1 MVILER
7 WRERIAVHW
16 NYLRLHKA
24 ASRIIIIL
32 IAFTLIR
39 QSAHLNCRYTYLH
52 THQCVL
58 YYIITKWYDGHY
70 QLNYH
75 PSWIDAPSSAV
86 LLTPFINVCSA
97 SNVKIEFR
105 RLPPL
110 HILLL
115 IISSP
120 TAACCHCHRPECQN
134 RESRGKLYLHLVWW
148 LVGWLELESEVSDMI
163 SHPYL
168 QSEQSS
174 CKSADF
180 AELLPH

>member
-16 NYLRLHKA
+16 NYLRLHTA

-120 TAACCHCHRPECQN
+120 TACCHCHRPECQN
-134 RESRGKLYLHLVWW
+134 RESRGKLYLHLVVVVGW
-148 LVGWLELESEVSDMI
+148 LVGVGEWIEWFDKPSI
-163 SHPYL
+163 PTIRA
-168 QSEQSS
+168 EQ
-174 CKSADF
+174 
-180 AELLPH
+180 L